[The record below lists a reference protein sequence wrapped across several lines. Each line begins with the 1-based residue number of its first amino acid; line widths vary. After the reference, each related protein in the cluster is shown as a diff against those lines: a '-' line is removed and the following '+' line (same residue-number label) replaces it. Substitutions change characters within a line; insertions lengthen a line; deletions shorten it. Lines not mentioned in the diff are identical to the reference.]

1 MFVWIERR
9 RRPPLFRARSLSYH
23 VLLTFFINR
32 STVFDRSESWPIDGV
47 LDALAAIGS
56 GAPDARWG
64 PLLAAGANSTIVVVS
79 ARAAFV
85 LLIVVLG
92 FITHLRI
99 LYAYAVQFTTKKQMD
114 DDLILDERM
123 DADNERDNERD
134 EQRLPLQD
142 QNAAKGLPFP
152 HIEDS
157 HGQYTV
163 QYIDMYALFLF
174 LFLFLFLQNLETAD
188 RLIKRG
194 CPTSAIYLASNAV
207 GINPLLS
214 SVSVNSAATGI
225 YGKGKPFSQKIS
237 VYLRH

>member
-1 MFVWIERR
+1 VPAAVFVWIERR

-23 VLLTFFINR
+23 VLLTFFIHR
-32 STVFDRSESWPIDGV
+32 SSFFDRSEPWPIDGV

-56 GAPDARWG
+56 GAPDAQWG
-64 PLLAAGANSTIVVVS
+64 PLLAAGANSTVVVVS
-79 ARAAFV
+79 ARAASV
-85 LLIVVLG
+85 LLIIVLG
-92 FITHLRI
+92 FITHLRL
-99 LYAYAVQFTTKKQMD
+99 LYAYAVRFTTKKQMD
-114 DDLILDERM
+114 DDLISDERM
-123 DADNERDNERD
+123 DVDNERD

-142 QNAAKGLPFP
+142 QDAAKGLPFP

-163 QYIDMYALFLF
+163 QYIEMYALFLF

-237 VYLRH
+237 VYLCH